1 MITLPQLTE
10 LLGWAVIINLSF
22 LILVFITLTTMKKK
36 IMSIHSKMFGINDS
50 DLNIIYFKYMASYK
64 TLTIIFMVTPYIAL
78 KIMGY

>member
-10 LLGWAVIINLSF
+10 LLGWAAVINLSF
-22 LILVFITLTTMKKK
+22 LVLVFITLTAMKKT
-36 IMSIHSKMFGINDS
+36 IMPMHSKMFGINES

-64 TLTIIFMVTPYIAL
+64 TLTIIFMVAPYIAL